1 MMCMLLRLGLALIAA
16 GALAD
21 TSLENGLALLADGRL
36 DAAQAALREA
46 VEQDPDS
53 APARNALG
61 VALSRARRWPQ
72 AIEEFRHAVRLAP
85 EHAEAH
91 FNLGIALSAQKRH
104 AEAAGAFGSVLGL
117 KPDFT
122 DARTGLVAAL
132 GAAARTGTGEG
143 DRRAASRQ
151 HRNLLAPEPSPETF
165 ADLAAALL
173 LNGELQAA
181 QAALEEAL
189 RQQPDLAIAHFL
201 LGRRFELAGDSESA
215 LREYREGARLDPANV
230 EFVLRY
236 GAALSQTDPEEGIAI
251 LTQALDSAPAGP
263 AADRDDPRA
272 QAHFALGSVWARLGD
287 RERAKT
293 HFEQARARR
302 AQVHAREAALVHL
315 NQGIARLNSGDAADA
330 AAAFQRSVALAPDL
344 PEALHMLGV
353 AKSALNDWTAANQS
367 FQAALNARPKD
378 AYILYSYAA
387 ALYEQGRTEQ
397 SLSTLEEALAIDPD
411 RPDARC
417 LLAKAH
423 RRLGRADASIQGLG
437 RAREVGACS
446 LADEP

>member
-1 MMCMLLRLGLALIAA
+1 MMCMLLRFGLFLFAT

-36 DAAQAALREA
+36 DSAQAALREA
-46 VEQDPDS
+46 VEQNPES

-72 AIEEFRHAVRLAP
+72 AIEEFRQAVRLAP
-85 EHAEAH
+85 EHAEAR
-91 FNLGIALSAQKRH
+91 FNLGIALSAQQRH
-104 AEAAGAFGSVLGL
+104 AEAAAAFGSVLGL
-117 KPDFT
+117 KPDFD

-132 GAAARTGTGEG
+132 GAAAETLTSEG
-143 DRRAASRQ
+143 DPRAAVRPYGD
-151 HRNLLAPEPSPETF
+151 LLSPDPSPETL

-173 LNGELQAA
+173 LSGELDAA

-189 RQQPDLAIAHFL
+189 HQQPDLALAHFL
-201 LGRRFELAGDSESA
+201 LGRRFELAGDSEAA
-215 LREYREGARLDPANV
+215 LREYREGARLDPRNV

-236 GAALSQTDPEEGIAI
+236 GAALSQTDPEEGIEI
-251 LTQALDSAPAGP
+251 LTQALESTPAGP
-263 AADRDDPRA
+263 AAERDDPRA

-287 RERAKT
+287 RERAET

-302 AQVHAREAALVHL
+302 AQVHARQAALVHL
-315 NQGIARLNSGDAADA
+315 NQGIARLNSGDAPGAS
-330 AAAFQRSVALAPDL
+330 AAFQRSVALAPDL

-353 AKSALNDWTAANQS
+353 ARSALNDWPAANQS
-367 FQAALNARPKD
+367 FQAALKARPKD

-387 ALYEQGRTEQ
+387 ALYEQGLTEQ
-397 SLSTLEEALAIDPD
+397 TLSRVEEALEIDPD

-417 LLAKAH
+417 LLAKAFQ
-423 RRLGRADASIQGLG
+423 RLGRAHASVQALE
-437 RAREVGACS
+437 RARMVGACS
-446 LADEP
+446 LEDRP